1 MTDLTNA
8 QRPIWRRKNL
18 WPTVQKWHCDDI
30 NSDMTI
36 KGRGTD
42 FNPAN
47 RFEKF
52 HINKEH
58 ETPPIMEGDE
68 VEESSAKTELLR
80 DSSKSILAENKSPD
94 IGFRYSINPY
104 RGCEH
109 GCAYCYARPT
119 HEYLGFSAGLDFE
132 TKIMVK
138 ENAPELL
145 REKFMS
151 RSWEPELIVISG
163 NTDCYQPLERKLT
176 ITRRLLQ
183 VMLEFGNPVGLITKN
198 ALITRDAD
206 VLGEL
211 AKKNLVSATLS
222 ITSLDNDLAAALE
235 PRTSRPQARL
245 NAVKVLAEAGIPVNV
260 NVAPM
265 IPGLNDHEL
274 PAILKAAAEHGARSA
289 AFIPVRLPLAVL
301 PIFTDW
307 LEKHRPLKKDKV
319 LANIR
324 DIRGGKFNDANFG
337 SRMRG
342 EGPKAEQIRQMFR
355 IYASKFGLDKKFPSL
370 STEHFQRPTNQLSLF

>member
-1 MTDLTNA
+1 M
-8 QRPIWRRKNL
+8 
-18 WPTVQKWHCDDI
+18 
-30 NSDMTI
+30 SI

-42 FNPAN
+42 TNPAN
-47 RFEKF
+47 RFEKL
-52 HINKEH
+52 HVDLTH
-58 ETPPIMEGDE
+58 EAAPVMEGDD
-68 VEESSAKTELLR
+68 VEEVSPRTQIFR
-80 DSSKSILAENKSPD
+80 DSSKSILAENNSPD
-94 IGFRYSINPY
+94 LGFRYSINPY

-138 ENAPELL
+138 ENAAELL
-145 REKFMS
+145 REKFLS
-151 RSWEPELIVISG
+151 KSWQPELIVLSG
-163 NTDCYQPLERKLT
+163 NTDCYQPIERKLSL
-176 ITRRLLQ
+176 TRKILE
-183 VMLEFGNPVGLITKN
+183 VMLEFGNPVGVITKN
-198 ALITRDAD
+198 ALITRDLDLYEKMAR
-206 VLGEL
+206 
-211 AKKNLVSATLS
+211 KNLVNCTLS

-245 NAVKVLAEAGIPVNV
+245 RAVKLLSDAGVPVNV

-274 PAILKAAAEHGARSA
+274 PAILKAASENGARSA

-307 LEKHRPLKKDKV
+307 LEKHRPLRKEKV

-324 DIRGGKFNDANFG
+324 DIRGGKLNDAQFG
-337 SRMRG
+337 TRMKG
-342 EGPKAEQIRQMFR
+342 EGAKADQIRQMFR
-355 IYASKFGLDKKFPSL
+355 IYAAKYGLDKKFPEL
-370 STEHFQRPTNQLSLF
+370 SVEHFNRPSNQLTLF